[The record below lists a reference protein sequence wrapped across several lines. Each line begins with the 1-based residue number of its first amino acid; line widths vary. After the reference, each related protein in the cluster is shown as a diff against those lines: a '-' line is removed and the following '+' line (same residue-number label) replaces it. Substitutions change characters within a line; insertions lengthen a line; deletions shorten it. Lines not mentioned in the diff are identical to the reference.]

1 MSEPSPNDLPH
12 FLEIDRHRDWA
23 GRLGY
28 LWLKRVI
35 VSLLVVFV
43 GAALFNVF
51 GQRAVATTS
60 SADGTTLKLITPHA
74 LRLGLIFQTRVD
86 IVTVRAIHTPILVF
100 GSGWFDGATLNS
112 SEPSAVAENHRG
124 DSVALFTHRSGAVAT

>member
-1 MSEPSPNDLPH
+1 MTCRISSRSTVIGIWRDGLGTFGSSGLSSHSSSSSWVRRSSTCSASARSPP
-12 FLEIDRHRDWA
+12 
-23 GRLGY
+23 
-28 LWLKRVI
+28 
-35 VSLLVVFV
+35 
-43 GAALFNVF
+43 
-51 GQRAVATTS
+51 RARPN
-60 SADGTTLKLITPHA
+60 GTTLKLITPHA

-124 DSVALFTHRSGAVAT
+124 DMSRLFTHRSGVVAT